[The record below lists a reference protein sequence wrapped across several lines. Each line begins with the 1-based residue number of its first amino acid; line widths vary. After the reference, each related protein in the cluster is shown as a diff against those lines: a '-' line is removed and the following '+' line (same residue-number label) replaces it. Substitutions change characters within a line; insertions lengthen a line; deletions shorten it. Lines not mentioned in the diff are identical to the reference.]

1 MSNETIWLIIGL
13 TGQAL
18 FSMRF
23 LVQWLKSE
31 KQKKSIIPL
40 EFWYF
45 SIAGGATL
53 LSYAVYKQDP
63 VFIIGQMTGL
73 LIYARNLWFIAR
85 EREELRELREL
96 HEQSQTT

>member
-1 MSNETIWLIIGL
+1 VSNETIWLIIGL

-23 LVQWLKSE
+23 LVQWIKSE

>member
-1 MSNETIWLIIGL
+1 VSNEFIWLIIGL

-31 KQKKSIIPL
+31 KQKKSIIPT

-45 SIAGGATL
+45 SIAGGVTL

-73 LIYARNLWFIAR
+73 LIYGRNLWFIAR
-85 EREELRELREL
+85 EREALRELRE
-96 HEQSQTT
+96 QNQVASS

>member
-1 MSNETIWLIIGL
+1 MSNELIWLIIGL

-45 SIAGGATL
+45 SIAGGVTL
-53 LSYAVYKQDP
+53 LSYALYKQDP
-63 VFIIGQMTGL
+63 VFIIGQVTGL
-73 LIYARNLWFIAR
+73 LIYGRNLWFIAR
-85 EREELRELREL
+85 EREALRELRN
-96 HEQSQTT
+96 QNQAASS